1 MPLLVDQLIY
11 TNLSKT
17 GFQLLTS
24 PKVPIE
30 VQDGFI
36 HQVVYKLWDAYNP
49 PPPDQRKIFL
59 QQITPTQTLF
69 GWLYIDGRD
78 ELGRS
83 SIPYFVSYYLAEE
96 LQLGQLEEII
106 NYLGKGPIYLIER
119 ERLGATA
126 IDRVILP
133 MSDHYKPAR
142 PGVKIADE
150 DIARLAARLTS
161 HKLLQFQTT
170 AEFDPVGT
178 PDLLLANPDPGDAES
193 EIENAKNQSVITQ
206 QALNLVEI
214 EQLLRGVLDTNNGI
228 AGLMLLGND
237 GNPLTPLLTQ
247 DLSIAAD
254 LDEGAAV
261 TLAQNLLAIAKS
273 SQQLLKFEEFQHG
286 ELHMENGHWVLSHC
300 LTDCYL
306 LTITEKM
313 LTGLLEIETK
323 RLIKKINAIAAGE
336 YTIQEQVLA
345 RRSTPFSPLTSAVL
359 NRSNSGTSTV
369 EADILYRGRRLSS

>member
-1 MPLLVDQLIY
+1 MSLLVDQLIY

-24 PKVPIE
+24 PQVPLE

-49 PPPDQRKIFL
+49 PPPDQRKVFL
-59 QQITPTQTLF
+59 QQITTTQTLF

-83 SIPYFVSYYLAEE
+83 SIPYFVSYSLAGE

-106 NYLGKGPIYLIER
+106 NYLGKGPIYFIER

-126 IDRVILP
+126 LERVVLP

-170 AEFDPVGT
+170 AEFEPVGT
-178 PDLLLANPDPGDAES
+178 PDLCVANGDQGDVEG
-193 EIENAKNQSVITQ
+193 INNPKDQSVITQ
-206 QALNLVEI
+206 PALDLVEV
-214 EQLLRGVLDTNNGI
+214 EQLLRGVLGANNGI
-228 AGLMLLGND
+228 VGLMLLGSD

-247 DLSIAAD
+247 ELSIAAD
-254 LDEGAAV
+254 LEKDAAV
-261 TLAQNLLAIAKS
+261 TLAKNLLAIANS
-273 SQQLLKFEEFQHG
+273 SQQLLNLGGFQHG
-286 ELHMENGHWVLSHC
+286 ELHLDNGHWVLSQC
-300 LTDCYL
+300 LSDCYL

-323 RLIKKINAIAAGE
+323 RLIKKIGAIAAGE
-336 YTIQEQVLA
+336 YTRQDQDYG
-345 RRSTPFSPLTSAVL
+345 RRSTPFSSLTTAVL
-359 NRSNSGTSTV
+359 NRSNGSAATM